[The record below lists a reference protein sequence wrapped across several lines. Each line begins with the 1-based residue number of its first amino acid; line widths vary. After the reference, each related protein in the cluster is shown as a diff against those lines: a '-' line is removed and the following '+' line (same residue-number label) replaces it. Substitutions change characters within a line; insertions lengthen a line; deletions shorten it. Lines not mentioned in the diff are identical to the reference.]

1 MDKKEKLLSQI
12 NQEQISLKRNN
23 YKDIIDE
30 REHRINAFVEKLK
43 TLDFDDRELDI
54 LLSQKELL
62 KTLANQEPN
71 WRIEIK
77 GFLDDAECDI
87 GYFLQEQ
94 ARKERLLKKKSQEE
108 M

>member
-1 MDKKEKLLSQI
+1 MDKKEQLLSQI

-30 REHRINAFVEKLK
+30 REHRINAFVEKLN
-43 TLDFDDRELDI
+43 TLDFSDKELDF
-54 LLSQKELL
+54 LLSQKDLL

-77 GFLDDAECDI
+77 GFSDDAESDI
-87 GYFLQEQ
+87 GYFITEQ